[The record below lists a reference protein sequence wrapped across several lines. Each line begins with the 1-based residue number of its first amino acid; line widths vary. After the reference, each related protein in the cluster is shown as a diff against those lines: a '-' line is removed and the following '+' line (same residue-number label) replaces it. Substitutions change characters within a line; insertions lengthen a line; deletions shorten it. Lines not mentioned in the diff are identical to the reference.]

1 MKKYTNANSSDGA
14 ALTSEPLHAVEAH
27 EDAVAEEE
35 GHPHEDVATAARL
48 RRQKDER
55 DWKQKK
61 FYRLQFTMVSSVLIK
76 Y

>member
-55 DWKQKK
+55 D
-61 FYRLQFTMVSSVLIK
+61 
-76 Y
+76 